1 MPKKQ
6 APESASPPTE
16 KKLLAIIKICQK
28 MNSNRDPAKLLDLI
42 TNEAARLV
50 EADRAT
56 IFLLDAGKKELWS
69 RVAMGSKEIRFDARL
84 GIAGAVAMNGEVIN
98 VKDADQDAR
107 FYPQIDE
114 DSGYSTRTIL
124 AVPLKNYEG
133 EIVGTFEVLNK
144 KEGPFTDHDVEI
156 LQALATNA
164 AVAIETAQMFQGLK
178 EHRDEL
184 VEENTQLRREMI
196 DKFATGGILG
206 TNEKIQKVV
215 RLVEQISDTTVNV
228 LIVGE
233 SGTGKKLVA
242 KAIHY
247 GSSRAQQP
255 LVTVNCAALPDT
267 LLESE
272 LFGIEKGVATGV
284 DRRTGKFEL
293 ADGGTLF
300 LDEIG
305 DLHIV
310 AQAKILRALQENVV
324 ERVGGSKSIPV
335 DVRVLAATNKDL
347 EEEIKKENFREDL
360 FYRLKVVHLKM
371 PSLREM
377 SSDIPLLANHYLS
390 QFTSE
395 MGKGEKKLSRD
406 AMECLTNYEWPGN
419 IRELEN
425 EIKRI
430 VVSCR
435 RRVIKKEDLSEA
447 IRKSVRTVRQGES
460 SLKEVVADTVED
472 LEKGMILEALDAC
485 HNNQLRTAAK
495 LGLSRQGLIKKMKRY
510 GMK

>member
-1 MPKKQ
+1 MPKRQ
-6 APESASPPTE
+6 APEPASPPTE
-16 KKLLAIIKICQK
+16 KKVLAILKICQK

-98 VKDADQDAR
+98 VKNADQDAR
-107 FYPQIDE
+107 IYPQIDE
-114 DSGYSTRTIL
+114 DSGYNTRTIL

-144 KEGPFTDHDVEI
+144 KKGSFTGHDEEI
-156 LQALATNA
+156 LQALASNA

-184 VEENTQLRREMI
+184 VEENTQLRREVI

-233 SGTGKKLVA
+233 SGTGKELAA

-305 DLHIV
+305 DLNIV

-324 ERVGGSKSIPV
+324 ERVGGNKSIPV

-360 FYRLKVVHLKM
+360 YYRLKVVHLQM

-377 SSDIPLLANHYLS
+377 SSDIPLFANHYLS

-395 MGKGEKKLSRD
+395 MGKGEKKFSRD
-406 AMECLTNYEWPGN
+406 ALECLTNYGWPGN

-430 VVSCR
+430 VATCR
-435 RRVIKKEDLSEA
+435 RRAIKKEDLSEA
-447 IRKSVRTVRQGES
+447 IRTSVRSARQGEH
-460 SLKEVVADTVED
+460 SLKEVVAEAVED
-472 LEKGMILEALDAC
+472 LEKGMILEAMDAC
-485 HNNQLRTAAK
+485 RNNQLRAAAK

>member
-1 MPKKQ
+1 
-6 APESASPPTE
+6 
-16 KKLLAIIKICQK
+16 
-28 MNSNRDPAKLLDLI
+28 
-42 TNEAARLV
+42 
-50 EADRAT
+50 
-56 IFLLDAGKKELWS
+56 
-69 RVAMGSKEIRFDARL
+69 MGSKEIRFDARL

-98 VKDADQDAR
+98 VKNADQDAR

-114 DSGYSTRTIL
+114 DSGYNTRTTL

-144 KEGPFTDHDVEI
+144 KKGSFTGHDEEI
-156 LQALATNA
+156 LQALASNA

-184 VEENTQLRREMI
+184 VEENTQLRREVI

-233 SGTGKKLVA
+233 SGTGKELAA

-305 DLHIV
+305 DLNIV

-324 ERVGGSKSIPV
+324 ERVGGNKSIPV

-360 FYRLKVVHLKM
+360 YYRLKVVHLQM

-377 SSDIPLLANHYLS
+377 SSDIPLFANHYLS

-395 MGKGEKKLSRD
+395 MGKGEKKFSRD
-406 AMECLTNYEWPGN
+406 AQ
-419 IRELEN
+419 N

-430 VVSCR
+430 VATCR
-435 RRVIKKEDLSEA
+435 RRAIKKEDLSEA
-447 IRKSVRTVRQGES
+447 IRTSVRSARQGEH
-460 SLKEVVADTVED
+460 SLKEVVAKAVED
-472 LEKGMILEALDAC
+472 LEKGMILEAMDAC
-485 HNNQLRTAAK
+485 RNNQLRAAAK